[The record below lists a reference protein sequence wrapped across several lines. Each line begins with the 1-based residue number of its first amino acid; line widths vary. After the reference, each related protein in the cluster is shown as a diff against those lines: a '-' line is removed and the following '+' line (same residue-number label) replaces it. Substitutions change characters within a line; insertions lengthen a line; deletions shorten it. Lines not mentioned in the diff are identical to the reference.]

1 MHKKEQKKQVIEL
14 SKQNLTQS
22 EIARIVGVS
31 HTTVR
36 RWLNENGI
44 NNKVGISQS
53 STIAKMYEEGKG
65 SIQIAMEL
73 GLTRTYV
80 LAILKDK
87 KIKIDEE
94 VKKDDEETKL
104 ANIKLEKMI
113 IDGVLYEDVMPLI
126 FAEV

>member
-36 RWLNENGI
+36 RWLNEKGI

>member
-22 EIARIVGVS
+22 EIARIIGVS

>member
-31 HTTVR
+31 NTTVR

-53 STIAKMYEEGKG
+53 SIIAKKKWKAELITKSKG
-65 SIQIAMEL
+65 
-73 GLTRTYV
+73 R
-80 LAILKDK
+80 
-87 KIKIDEE
+87 
-94 VKKDDEETKL
+94 
-104 ANIKLEKMI
+104 
-113 IDGVLYEDVMPLI
+113 
-126 FAEV
+126 

>member
-104 ANIKLEKMI
+104 ANITLEKMM